1 MDNGHRLRLDDD
13 TLRRVLGASGVD
25 PLTATGWAE
34 LTEGTYN
41 TAYRIRLAD
50 GSGLLLKV
58 APSPDAPGLTYERD
72 LMRTET
78 AFYRAAGGHAVVPEV
93 VHADFSRTT
102 VAADLLLMT
111 EIPGGN
117 LAARGATT
125 TPGERSAL
133 RTDLGRVV
141 AGLHQVTGTGFGYP
155 QLGLART
162 WREGFLSMVDA
173 LLADAGRFA
182 VPLPADDVAGLMRSH
197 AALLDEV
204 SRPVLVHFDLWD
216 GNVMVDA
223 GRVSGLIDGER
234 AFWGDPLAE
243 FVSLALFDD
252 VERDPALLSG
262 YGAVEFTR
270 EARLRLA
277 MYRSYLY
284 LIMLIEGTPRRYSGP
299 GHQHQVQLVLKH
311 LNAELAMLR
320 AAGAA

>member
-1 MDNGHRLRLDDD
+1 MDNEHRLRPDDA
-13 TLRRVLGASGVD
+13 TLRRVLSASGVD
-25 PLTATGWAE
+25 PATVTGWQE
-34 LTEGTYN
+34 LAQGTFN
-41 TAYRIRLAD
+41 TAYRIRRAD
-50 GSGLLLKV
+50 DSGLVLKI

-102 VAADLLLMT
+102 VAADFLLMT
-111 EIPGGN
+111 EIPGDN
-117 LAARGATT
+117 LASCGATM
-125 TPGERSAL
+125 TPDERTRL

-141 AGLHQVTGTGFGYP
+141 AGLHEVTGTGFGYP

-173 LLADAGRFA
+173 LLADAVRFA
-182 VPLPADDVAGLMRSH
+182 VPLPVDDVAGLMRSH

-216 GNVMVDA
+216 GNVMADA
-223 GRVSGLIDGER
+223 GRVTGLIDGER

-243 FVSLALFDD
+243 FVSLALFGD
-252 VERDPALLSG
+252 VERDPAFLSG

-270 EARLRLA
+270 SARLRLA

-284 LIMLIEGTPRRYSGP
+284 LIMLVEGTPRRYSGP
-299 GHQHQVQLVLKH
+299 AHQDLVELVHKH
-311 LNAELAMLR
+311 LTAEL
-320 AAGAA
+320 GAL